1 MNSSVTE
8 FSIVSMVLNASFV
21 VKLVMAILMAASIS
35 SWAIILKKRSMI
47 VGTRRQ
53 SEAFEATFWASA
65 DLGALFRSLEA
76 RKEPTVGMESL
87 FEAGFREF
95 SRLRKQAGIDAAQ
108 LMEGAGRAMKAAR
121 LREMERL
128 EANLEMLATVGSISP
143 YVGLFGT
150 VWGIMHAFIGL
161 GNVQQ
166 ATLQA
171 VAPAI
176 AEALIA
182 TAIGLFAAIPAVVA
196 YNRFSDQVFRLE
208 NRLDTFAEEFSTI
221 LQRHAA
227 APRG

>member
-1 MNSSVTE
+1 MNPTVTE
-8 FSIVSMVLNASFV
+8 FSIVAMVMNASLV
-21 VKLVMAILMAASIS
+21 VKLVMAILVAASVT
-35 SWAIILKKRSMI
+35 SWAIILRKRHMI
-47 VGTRRQ
+47 VTTRRQ
-53 SEAFEATFWASA
+53 AEAFEATFWASN
-65 DLGALFRSLEA
+65 DLGALFRTLEA
-76 RKEPTVGMESL
+76 RKLPSMGTETL

-108 LMEGAGRAMKAAR
+108 LMEGAGRSMKAAR
-121 LREMERL
+121 LRELERL

-143 YVGLFGT
+143 YIGLFGT

-196 YNRFSDQVFRLE
+196 YNRFSDQVFRIE
-208 NRLDTFAEEFSTI
+208 MRLDTFVEEFSTI

-227 APRG
+227 ALKG

>member
-1 MNSSVTE
+1 MNATVTE
-8 FSIVSMVLNASFV
+8 FSIVSMIVNASLV
-21 VKLVMAILMAASIS
+21 VKLVMAILLAASIG

-53 SEAFEATFWASA
+53 SEAFETSFWASA
-65 DLGALFRSLEA
+65 DLGALFRTLEA
-76 RKEPTVGMESL
+76 RKEPTVGMESV

-95 SRLRKQAGIDAAQ
+95 SRLRKQVGIDAAQ
-108 LMEGAGRAMKAAR
+108 LMEGAGRSMKAAR
-121 LREMERL
+121 LREMDRL

-196 YNRFSDQVFRLE
+196 YNRFSDQVGRLE
-208 NRLDTFAEEFSTI
+208 IRLDTFVEEFSTI

-227 APRG
+227 APKV